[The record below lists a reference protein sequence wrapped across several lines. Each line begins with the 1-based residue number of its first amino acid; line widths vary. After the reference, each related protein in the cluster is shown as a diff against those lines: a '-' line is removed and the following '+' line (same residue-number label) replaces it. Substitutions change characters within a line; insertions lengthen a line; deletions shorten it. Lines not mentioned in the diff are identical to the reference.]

1 MVCFCVGWKSFLKR
15 CSSSRS
21 MRVSKSGA
29 TGLIVTAVGVALLI
43 FTFYNAY
50 LTFTHYLSI
59 RLSSDFL
66 SSLNEILI
74 AAVRAMF
81 LVVMAWVGSIL
92 LARGV
97 DFLKVDRGV
106 GVVTFRVEKGV
117 GIAMMEQQ
125 EKKSE

>member
-1 MVCFCVGWKSFLKR
+1 
-15 CSSSRS
+15 

-29 TGLIVTAVGVALLI
+29 IGLVVTAVGVALLL

-50 LTFTHYLSI
+50 LTFTQYLSLNI
-59 RLSSDFL
+59 SSYFL
-66 SSLNEILI
+66 ASVNEILM
-74 AAVRAMF
+74 AAIRAMF
-81 LVVMAWVGSIL
+81 LAVMAWVGSIL
-92 LARGV
+92 LVRGV

-117 GIAMMEQQ
+117 GIATIEQQ

>member
-1 MVCFCVGWKSFLKR
+1 
-15 CSSSRS
+15 

-29 TGLIVTAVGVALLI
+29 TGLIVTAVGVALLL

-50 LTFTHYLSI
+50 LIFTQYLSLM
-59 RLSSDFL
+59 LSSDFL
-66 SSLNEILI
+66 ASVNEILL
-74 AAVRAMF
+74 AAIRAMF
-81 LVVMAWVGSIL
+81 LAVMAWVGSIL
-92 LARGV
+92 LLRGV

-117 GIAMMEQQ
+117 GIATIEQQ

>member
-1 MVCFCVGWKSFLKR
+1 
-15 CSSSRS
+15 

-29 TGLIVTAVGVALLI
+29 VGLAVTSVGVALLL

-50 LTFTHYLSI
+50 LTFTQYLSFA
-59 RLSSDFL
+59 LSSDFL
-66 SSLNEILI
+66 ASVNEILV
-74 AAVRAMF
+74 AAIRAMF
-81 LVVMAWVGSIL
+81 LAVMAWVGSIL
-92 LARGV
+92 LVRGV

-117 GIAMMEQQ
+117 GVAMMEQQ

>member
-1 MVCFCVGWKSFLKR
+1 
-15 CSSSRS
+15 

-29 TGLIVTAVGVALLI
+29 IGLAVTAVGIALLL

-50 LTFTHYLSI
+50 LIFSGYLSFN
-59 RLSSDFL
+59 LSSDFL
-66 SSLNEILI
+66 AAVNEILV
-74 AAVRAMF
+74 AAIRAMF
-81 LVVMAWVGSIL
+81 LAVMAWVGSIL
-92 LARGV
+92 LVRGV

-117 GIAMMEQQ
+117 GVATMEQQ